1 MSVQIF
7 IGSSIFIYSS
17 IILTQLKDSSSDIKL
32 NDEQAS
38 WIASIPNLMCPI
50 GLIVS
55 GMLTS
60 ILGRKKVLQYSYIPM
75 IIGWLLL
82 YFAKDFYY
90 ILIAR
95 IVLGLA
101 YGSGIVTFIYTAEV
115 CPTAQRPLFLALIS
129 VFTGF
134 SMFNISFLGMYY
146 DWKIIAAIYG
156 VLSVCGALGLFTI
169 PEPPKWLRSRNRN
182 DEAIQAEKWFGVDSI
197 PVNDDSEEI
206 DTQPVKSVKL
216 LAWSTY
222 TAPNVWKPTS
232 HVILFLIIQQW
243 SGIYV
248 LLAYSVDVL
257 RNCGVHKDGITVTMY
272 LSFARITGSITFFL
286 LSGVKR
292 RTLTIISG
300 LGMFVGLSLVL
311 GYLHLLQNVSDSVS
325 HNDNWI
331 IIFFFIYVYF
341 TMLGVMPIPW
351 SIIGELFPMHVKGI
365 MNAAATSIGYVFI
378 FCVTKLYPM
387 FVSKLGI
394 KIVWTFYSCACLM
407 IVLYGWFLMPETK
420 GKSLEEIST
429 SFESKKKNS
438 VIE

>member
-1 MSVQIF
+1 MKRPKIFFILKLVYATSLMSVQIF

-300 LGMFVGLSLVL
+300 
-311 GYLHLLQNVSDSVS
+311 
-325 HNDNWI
+325 
-331 IIFFFIYVYF
+331 
-341 TMLGVMPIPW
+341 VMPIPW